1 MKKLLTSFAVVM
13 LVSSSCFGP
22 GHLRVSMTDDLP
34 PKFMFEGP
42 GRWSHCCSTFFEFAV
57 MEQTLDDPKPWDSH
71 SNIDDNPHLLWR
83 VIPPGGYVNIPD
95 APVITYG
102 EVPNGWTQTH
112 PVSGRPRSLLEGG
125 SYTAGQPH
133 LSSEGTLLFRV
144 QNGKAV
150 VVR

>member
-1 MKKLLTSFAVVM
+1 M
-13 LVSSSCFGP
+13 
-22 GHLRVSMTDDLP
+22 
-34 PKFMFEGP
+34 
-42 GRWSHCCSTFFEFAV
+42 
-57 MEQTLDDPKPWDSH
+57 
-71 SNIDDNPHLLWR
+71 
-83 VIPPGGYVNIPD
+83 NIPD

-112 PVSGRPRSLLEGG
+112 PVSGGPRSLLEGG